1 MLPPTGS
8 MPTLAINVKF
18 PSMSKLSRQQILEY
32 AGRYIN
38 TKKADFP
45 MNGDL
50 FYFLNRKT
58 LPNKVL
64 KENEGWQ
71 FAGYA
76 LCRGYT
82 LDEHSPPVGKWIF
95 MYYLDLA
102 RFPLVEQALKVQP
115 PHVALG
121 QFQTPD
127 RHMEIRIVKCRII
140 SLEEQN
146 HEPHE
151 TKKQQQQGNIIS
163 FPRKKT

>member
-1 MLPPTGS
+1 
-8 MPTLAINVKF
+8 
-18 PSMSKLSRQQILEY
+18 MSRLSREQILEY

-45 MNGDL
+45 MEGDL
-50 FYFLNRKT
+50 FYFLNRRT
-58 LPNKVL
+58 VPNKVL

-76 LCRGYT
+76 LCRGYS
-82 LDEHSPPVGKWIF
+82 LDEDSKPAGKWIF

-127 RHMEIRIVKCRII
+127 RQLEIRMSKCRIF

-146 HEPHE
+146 QMPNRE
-151 TKKQQQQGNIIS
+151 KKQQQQNNIIA
-163 FPRKKT
+163 FPKKKN